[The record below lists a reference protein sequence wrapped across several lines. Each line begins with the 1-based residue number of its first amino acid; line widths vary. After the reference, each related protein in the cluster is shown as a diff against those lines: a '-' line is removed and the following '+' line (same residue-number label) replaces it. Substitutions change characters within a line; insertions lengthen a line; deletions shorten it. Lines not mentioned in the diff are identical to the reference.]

1 MAKVDLHIH
10 TTASD
15 GKCTPAEIVRKAAEL
30 GLEVIAITDHDT
42 VEGIPAALE
51 TAINYPALRVIPGV
65 ELSTDIP
72 KGEIH
77 ILGYFIDYT
86 DGEFRSSLEAMRS
99 SRIERARKMIE
110 NLSKLGIRLEWRR
123 VQEIAGGGA
132 LGRPHI
138 AQAMLEKGYISSL
151 QDAFRNYIGHGGPA
165 YVERD
170 KLTPVEA
177 VKLILKA
184 DGLPVLAHPL
194 TAGDVEGTIVELK
207 AVGLVGMEVYYAS
220 YSFED
225 LNPLLGLAYK
235 HGLIATGGTDYHG
248 IDETTETMIG
258 GADVP
263 SRAAEQLIALA
274 VQRGLKTVSI
284 LSEENP

>member
-10 TTASD
+10 TNASD
-15 GKCTPAEIVRKAAEL
+15 GKYTSAEIVRKAVGL

-42 VEGIPAALE
+42 VEGIPPALDVVK
-51 TAINYPALRVIPGV
+51 NYPKLRVIPGV
-65 ELSTDIP
+65 ELSTDVD
-72 KGEIH
+72 KGEVH
-77 ILGYFIDYT
+77 ILGYFVDYT
-86 DGEFRSSLEAMRS
+86 DKEFRASLETMRN
-99 SRIERARKMIE
+99 SRVERARKMVE
-110 NLSKLGIRLEWRR
+110 NLSRMGVSLEWQR
-123 VQEIAGGGA
+123 VQEIAGSGA

-151 QDAFRNYIGHGGPA
+151 QDAFRSYIGHGGPA

-170 KLTPVEA
+170 KLTPAEA

-194 TAGDVEGTIVELK
+194 TSGDVEGTIVELK
-207 AVGLVGMEVYYAS
+207 AAGLVGLEVYYAS

-225 LNPLLGLAYK
+225 INPLLGLAHK
-235 HGLIATGGTDYHG
+235 HNLIPTGGTDFHG

-258 GADVP
+258 GANVP
-263 SRAAEQLIALA
+263 ARAAEQLVALA
-274 VQRGLKTVSI
+274 VQRGLKTVRI
-284 LSEENP
+284 Q

>member
-1 MAKVDLHIH
+1 VAKIDLHIH
-10 TTASD
+10 TNASD
-15 GKCTPAEIVRKAAEL
+15 GKCSSAEIVRKAAEL

-42 VEGIPAALE
+42 VEGIPSALE
-51 TAINYPALRVIPGV
+51 AAKNYPKLRIIPGV
-65 ELSTDIP
+65 ELSTDVD

-77 ILGYFIDYT
+77 VLGYFIDYT
-86 DGEFRSSLEAMRS
+86 DKEFRASLETMRN
-99 SRIERARKMIE
+99 SRVERAHKMID
-110 NLSKLGIRLEWRR
+110 NLAKMGVRLEWQR

-138 AQAMLEKGYISSL
+138 AQAMLEKGYINSI

-170 KLTPVEA
+170 KLTPAEA
-177 VKLILKA
+177 VALILKA

-194 TAGDVEGTIVELK
+194 TSGDVEGTILELK
-207 AVGLVGMEVYYAS
+207 AVGLVGLEVYYAS

-225 LNPLLGLAYK
+225 LNPLLGLAHK
-235 HGLIATGGTDYHG
+235 HGLIATGGTDFHG
-248 IDETTETMIG
+248 IDEKTETMIG

-263 SRAAEQLIALA
+263 ARAAEQLIALA
-274 VQRGLKTVSI
+274 MQRGLKTVRI
-284 LSEENP
+284 QY